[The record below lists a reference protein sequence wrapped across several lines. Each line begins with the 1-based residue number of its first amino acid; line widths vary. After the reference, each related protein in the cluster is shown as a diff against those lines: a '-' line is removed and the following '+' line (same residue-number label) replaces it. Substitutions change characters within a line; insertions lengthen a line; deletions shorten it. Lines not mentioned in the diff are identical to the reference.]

1 MAYQSEAALEQ
12 QFIDQLNKQGY
23 TSVSIPDY
31 DALVENFKAQF
42 ETFNSAKLDRPLTDK
57 EWERVMNIMLG
68 KSVFQSAKILRDKFV
83 LERED
88 GTKVYLSFFDA
99 DHTKNIFQVTNQT
112 TVVGKY
118 VNRYDVTIL
127 VNGLPLIQVE
137 LKRRGIDIREAVNQ
151 VMRYKKHSYN
161 GLYHFIQLFVVSNG
175 VDTKYF
181 ANSDR
186 DMLHSLAFFWTDFNN
201 VRITNLK
208 EFSISFLARDHI
220 IKMLT
225 RYTIL
230 NDTDKLLMVMRPYQ
244 VYAVEA
250 LVRQA
255 TLTNRNAYVWHTTGA
270 GKTLTSFKTAQILAA
285 NPNIKKVIFLV
296 DRKDLDSQT
305 TEEFNKFENGSVDAT
320 DRTDVL
326 VKQMQDKNRQLIV
339 TTMQK
344 MANAVK
350 RPQYSK
356 IMDTYKNEKVVFIID
371 ECHRSQFGDMHMCT
385 FSCVNLTTAPEPE
398 PLQTSRVSPLYA

>member
-1 MAYQSEAALEQ
+1 
-12 QFIDQLNKQGY
+12 
-23 TSVSIPDY
+23 
-31 DALVENFKAQF
+31 
-42 ETFNSAKLDRPLTDK
+42 
-57 EWERVMNIMLG
+57 
-68 KSVFQSAKILRDKFV
+68 
-83 LERED
+83 
-88 GTKVYLSFFDA
+88 
-99 DHTKNIFQVTNQT
+99 
-112 TVVGKY
+112 
-118 VNRYDVTIL
+118 
-127 VNGLPLIQVE
+127 
-137 LKRRGIDIREAVNQ
+137 
-151 VMRYKKHSYN
+151 
-161 GLYHFIQLFVVSNG
+161 
-175 VDTKYF
+175 
-181 ANSDR
+181 
-186 DMLHSLAFFWTDFNN
+186 MLHSLAFFWTDFDN
-201 VRITNLK
+201 VRLTNLK
-208 EFSISFLARDHI
+208 DFSIAFLARDHI

-225 RYTIL
+225 RYMIL

-350 RPQYSK
+350 RPQYAK
-356 IMDTYKNEKVVFIID
+356 IMDAIKMKKSFSSSTNAIEVSSAICTKILCGISRKHSSLALLERLVLRSTEKSKEKSRRLQKCCSESASI
-371 ECHRSQFGDMHMCT
+371 
-385 FSCVNLTTAPEPE
+385 TT
-398 PLQTSRVSPLYA
+398 